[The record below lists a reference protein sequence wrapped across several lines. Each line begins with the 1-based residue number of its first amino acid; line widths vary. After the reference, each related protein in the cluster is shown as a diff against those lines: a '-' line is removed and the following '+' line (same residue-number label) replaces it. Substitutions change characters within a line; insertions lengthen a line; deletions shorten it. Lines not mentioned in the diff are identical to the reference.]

1 MIRRHRSRRTG
12 IAAAL
17 LSLTLVA
24 AACGGGGGETDD
36 TEPGESTT
44 PSTGVSGVEDEGT
57 PVPGGEVT
65 YGLEADTTGGF
76 CLQEAQLAISGM
88 QVLRAV
94 YDTLTMPNADGEIT
108 PYLAESFEGNA
119 DFTEWT
125 IKLREGI
132 TFHDGSDLDGDVVR
146 DNLLAYA
153 GKYLDDAG
161 DKIRSP
167 LLFSF
172 VFGEFIDNVE
182 TVDPLTV
189 KVTTT
194 QPWPAF
200 PWFLWGSSRIGII
213 GRAQLD
219 DPENCNTNLV
229 GTGPFV
235 LEEAVANQRIVV
247 TKNPDYWQTDE
258 NGVRLP
264 YLDKI
269 TFIPQESGPDRL
281 TALQAGDLDIM
292 HTSSSNSL
300 VELRKDKAAGDLKV
314 IESNK
319 FGEVSYLMLNGTI
332 APFDNILARQAV
344 AYAQDRQLG
353 NDRLS
358 QGIATL
364 AQGPYGPGSPGYLDD
379 AGYPGYD
386 PVKAKELVAQ
396 YKTETGDD
404 LEFTYTFTSDPEG
417 VRTAEFLQQIMKESG
432 ITVNLNPVGDQS
444 TLINLAIG
452 RQQQAIGWRNHPGG
466 DPDLQFVWWHCSNTA
481 PAPCDNLVN
490 FGGWNDPEINALLEQ
505 GRAESDPA
513 VRLDIYENLN
523 REFAKKLWN
532 LWSSYTL
539 WAVASQPNINGV
551 FGPPLPD
558 GSAPADGLATGHS
571 VIGLWKSE

>member
-24 AACGGGGGETDD
+24 AACGGGDGETDD
-36 TEPGESTT
+36 TEPGEATT
-44 PSTGVSGVEDEGT
+44 PSTGVTGVEDEGT

-76 CLQEAQLAISGM
+76 CIPEAQLAISGI
-88 QVLRAV
+88 QVARAV

-108 PYLAESFEGNA
+108 PYLAESVEPNA

-125 IKLREGI
+125 IKLRDGI
-132 TFHDGSDLDGDVVR
+132 TFHDGTALDADIVR
-146 DNLLAYA
+146 DNLLAWA
-153 GKYLDDAG
+153 GLYVDDAG
-161 DKIRSP
+161 VKIREP
-167 LLFSF
+167 LLLLF
-172 VFGEFIDNVE
+172 VFNNLEGAE

-189 KVTTT
+189 KVTTKE
-194 QPWPAF
+194 PWPGFA
-200 PWFLWGSSRIGII
+200 WFLWGSSRFGIV

-247 TKNPDYWQTDE
+247 TKNPDYWQTDAE
-258 NGVRLP
+258 GVQLP
-264 YLDKI
+264 YLNKI
-269 TFIPQESGPDRL
+269 TFIPQESEADRL
-281 TALQAGDLDIM
+281 TALEAGDLDLM
-292 HTSSSNSL
+292 HASSLN
-300 VELRKDKAAGDLKV
+300 VIADLRGAKADKTLKV

-319 FGEVSYLMLNGTI
+319 FGEVSYLLLNGTI

-344 AYAQDRQLG
+344 AYANDRQLG
-353 NDRLS
+353 NERLN
-358 QGIATL
+358 QGLSTL
-364 AQGPYGPGSPGYLDD
+364 AEGPFGPGSPGFLDD
-379 AGYPGYD
+379 AGYPDYD
-386 PVKAKELVAQ
+386 PEKAKELVAE
-396 YKTETGDD
+396 YKAETGND
-404 LEFTYTFTSDPEG
+404 LEFTYTFSSDPEG
-417 VRTAEFLQQIMKESG
+417 VRTAEFLKEIMAESG

-452 RQQQAIGWRNHPGG
+452 RGQQAIGWRNHPGG
-466 DPDLQFVWWHCSNTA
+466 NPDLQYVWWHCDN
-481 PAPCDNLVN
+481 PAPEACDNLVN

-505 GRAESDPA
+505 GRAEADPVA
-513 VRLDIYENLN
+513 QQAIYEDLN
-523 REFAKKLWN
+523 REFATKLWN
-532 LWSSYTL
+532 LWSGYTL
-539 WAVASQPNINGV
+539 WSIGSQTNVNGV

-571 VIGLWKSE
+571 LLGLWVSE